1 MSLNAGVRK
10 ICVFV
15 LVFGVLAPRAF
26 ADFAVCQAGWEWV
39 SDSLRSLYSE
49 IIRLLESGRTDL
61 RDISRLPTQNSKTLV
76 RSPVHWRQHARD
88 IVRSRSMFHLRF

>member
-10 ICVFV
+10 ICAFV

-39 SDSLRSLYSE
+39 SDSLRFLCHE
-49 IIRLLESGRTDL
+49 IIRLPEGGRTDL
-61 RDISRLPTQNSKTLV
+61 HAISRLPTQNSKILA
-76 RSPVHWRQHARD
+76 RSPVRWRQHARD
-88 IVRSRSMFHLRF
+88 IVRS